1 MQERP
6 MDRVALVT
14 GGSGGIGR
22 ATALALARTGAKI
35 VVVDV
40 SEAGGAETAQM
51 IGEAGGTAQFMHAD
65 VTDAQAVEQLISATV
80 ATYGRLDYAVNN
92 AGIEG
97 LRARTAD
104 YPEDEWQR
112 VMSIN
117 VTGVW
122 LCMKYELRQMQAQ
135 GSGVIVNTASVAGLI
150 GFPGHS
156 AYSASKHAVIGLT
169 KTAALEYARRG
180 IRVNAVCPGYTHTP
194 MVERVFDEQPE
205 MQAKITQAMPIGR
218 IGTPEEIADAIV
230 YMCSD
235 SAAFMTGHA
244 LVLDGGLVAQ

>member
-6 MDRVALVT
+6 NARVALVT

-22 ATALALARTGAKI
+22 ATALALARTGAQV

-51 IGEAGGTAQFMHAD
+51 IVAAGGTAQFMRVD
-65 VTDAQAVEQLISATV
+65 VTDAQAVEQMIGATV
-80 ATYGRLDYAVNN
+80 ASYGRLDYAVNN
-92 AGIEG
+92 AGIDG

-112 VMSIN
+112 VLSIN

-122 LCMKYELRQMQAQ
+122 LCMKYELKQMQTQ
-135 GSGVIVNTASVAGLI
+135 GSGVIVNTASVAGLV

-180 IRVNAVCPGYTHTP
+180 IRVNAVCPGYTRTP
-194 MVERVFDEQPE
+194 MVERVFEQTPE
-205 MQAKITQAMPIGR
+205 MQAKVTQAMPIGR

-244 LVLDGGLVAQ
+244 LVLDGGLIAQ

>member
-1 MQERP
+1 MPERP
-6 MDRVALVT
+6 NERVALVT
-14 GGSGGIGR
+14 GGSSGIGR
-22 ATALALARTGAKI
+22 ATALALARTGAQV

-40 SEAGGAETAQM
+40 SEAGGAETARM
-51 IGEAGGTAQFMHAD
+51 IVEAGGTAQFMRVD
-65 VTDAQAVEQLISATV
+65 VTDAQAVAQMIQATV

-92 AGIEG
+92 AGIDG

-112 VMSIN
+112 VLSIN

-122 LCMKYELRQMQAQ
+122 LCMKYELQQMQAQ
-135 GSGVIVNTASVAGLI
+135 GSGVIVNTASVAGLV

-156 AYSASKHAVIGLT
+156 AYAASKHAVIGLT

-180 IRVNAVCPGYTHTP
+180 IRVNAVCPGYTRTP
-194 MVERVFDEQPE
+194 MVEKVFEQTPE
-205 MQAKITQAMPIGR
+205 MQAKVTQAMPIGR

-230 YMCSD
+230 YICSD

-244 LVLDGGLVAQ
+244 LVLDGGLIAQ

>member
-6 MDRVALVT
+6 SERVALVT

-22 ATALALARTGAKI
+22 ATALALARTGAQV

-51 IGEAGGTAQFMHAD
+51 IVDQGGAAQFMRVD
-65 VTDAQAVEQLISATV
+65 VTDAQAVEEMIRATV
-80 ATYGRLDYAVNN
+80 ATFGRLDYAVNN
-92 AGIEG
+92 AGIDG
-97 LRARTAD
+97 LRARTGD

-112 VMSIN
+112 VLSIN

-122 LCMKYELRQMQAQ
+122 LCMKYELQQMQTQ
-135 GSGVIVNTASVAGLI
+135 SSGVIVNTASVAGLV

-180 IRVNAVCPGYTHTP
+180 IRVNAICPGYTRTP
-194 MVERVFDEQPE
+194 MVEKVFEQVPD
-205 MQAKITQAMPIGR
+205 MQARVTQAMPIGR
-218 IGTPEEIADAIV
+218 IGTPEEIADAI
-230 YMCSD
+230 
-235 SAAFMTGHA
+235 
-244 LVLDGGLVAQ
+244 

>member
-1 MQERP
+1 MGERSSE
-6 MDRVALVT
+6 RVALVT

-22 ATALALARTGAKI
+22 ATALALARTGAQV

-51 IGEAGGTAQFMHAD
+51 IEQAGGTAQFMRVD
-65 VTDAQAVEQLISATV
+65 VTDARAVEQMISVTV
-80 ATYGRLDYAVNN
+80 ATFGRLDYAVNN
-92 AGIEG
+92 AGIDG

-104 YPEDEWQR
+104 YPEDEWLR
-112 VMSIN
+112 VLSIN

-122 LCMKYELRQMQAQ
+122 LCMKYELQQMQAQ
-135 GSGVIVNTASVAGLI
+135 GSGVIVNTASVAGLV

-156 AYSASKHAVIGLT
+156 AYAASKHAVIGLT

-180 IRVNAVCPGYTHTP
+180 IRVNAICPGYTRTP
-194 MVERVFDEQPE
+194 MVERVFEQAPE
-205 MQAKITQAMPIGR
+205 MQAKVTQAMPIGR
-218 IGTPEEIADAIV
+218 IGTPEEIAGAIV

-244 LVLDGGLVAQ
+244 LVLDGGLIAQ

>member
-1 MQERP
+1 MGERS
-6 MDRVALVT
+6 DERVALVT

-22 ATALALARTGAKI
+22 ATALALARTGARV

-40 SEAGGAETAQM
+40 SEAGGAETTQM
-51 IGEAGGTAQFMHAD
+51 IVETGGTAQFMRVD
-65 VTDAQAVEQLISATV
+65 VTDARAVEQMIGATV
-80 ATYGRLDYAVNN
+80 ATYGRIDYAVNN
-92 AGIEG
+92 AGIDG

-112 VMSIN
+112 VLSIN

-122 LCMKYELRQMQAQ
+122 LCMKYELQQMQTQ
-135 GSGVIVNTASVAGLI
+135 GSGVIVNTASVAGLV

-156 AYSASKHAVIGLT
+156 AYAASKHAVIGLT

-180 IRVNAVCPGYTHTP
+180 IRVNAICPGYTRTP
-194 MVERVFDEQPE
+194 MVERVFEQAPE
-205 MQAKITQAMPIGR
+205 MQAKVTQAMPIGR
-218 IGTPEEIADAIV
+218 IGTPEEIAGAIV

-244 LVLDGGLVAQ
+244 LVLDGGLIAQ

>member
-6 MDRVALVT
+6 TDRVALIT

-22 ATALALARTGAKI
+22 ATALALARTGAQV

-51 IGEAGGTAQFMHAD
+51 IAEAGGTAQFMHVD
-65 VTDAQAVEQLISATV
+65 VTDAQAVEQMISATV
-80 ATYGRLDYAVNN
+80 ASYGRLDYAVNN
-92 AGIEG
+92 AGIDG

-112 VMSIN
+112 VLSIN

-122 LCMKYELRQMQAQ
+122 LCMKYELKQMQAQ
-135 GSGVIVNTASVAGLI
+135 GSGVIVNTASVAGLV

-180 IRVNAVCPGYTHTP
+180 IRVNAVCPGYTRTP
-194 MVERVFDEQPE
+194 MVERVFEQAPE
-205 MQAKITQAMPIGR
+205 MQAKVTQAMPIGR
-218 IGTPEEIADAIV
+218 IGTPQEIAAAIV

-244 LVLDGGLVAQ
+244 LVLDGGLIAQ

>member
-6 MDRVALVT
+6 SERVALVT

-22 ATALALARTGAKI
+22 ATALALARTGAQV

-40 SEAGGAETAQM
+40 SEAGGAETAQL
-51 IGEAGGTAQFMHAD
+51 IVEQGGAAQFMHVD
-65 VTDAQAVEQLISATV
+65 VTDAQAVEEMIRATV
-80 ATYGRLDYAVNN
+80 ATFGRLDYAVNN
-92 AGIEG
+92 AGIDG

-112 VMSIN
+112 VLSIN

-122 LCMKYELRQMQAQ
+122 LCMKYELQQMQTQ
-135 GSGVIVNTASVAGLI
+135 NSGVIVNTASVAGLV

-180 IRVNAVCPGYTHTP
+180 IRVNAICPGYTRTP
-194 MVERVFDEQPE
+194 MVEKVFEQVPD
-205 MQAKITQAMPIGR
+205 MQAKVTQAMPIGR

-244 LVLDGGLVAQ
+244 LVLDGGLIAQ